1 MAAGVGHVDGGRR
14 PQAAGEDSAPLVAA
28 GLVALGLA
36 ARLAVAWQPFPVL
49 VPKVLSDDAFYYF
62 RIAEHMVQGLGPTF
76 DGERLTNGFH
86 PLWALLLSGLALA
99 QEEGRVPIPWAL
111 SVAALLD
118 AGTGAL
124 IYLVARRALGRTWP
138 ALLSAGAYLLHP
150 MAVLEGVNGLET
162 ALATLLFTGLFAY
175 YLLVLRP
182 RPTWATYAGFG
193 LLSAGMVLA
202 RTDYVFLTLVLGLE
216 RLWQSRGRALPH
228 LALAGAAFLLGV
240 APWLAWSQAAVGSPV
255 QTSGLAVPYVIRT
268 YLFDLSG
275 LTGVLR
281 WLGPALYL
289 SSALAQGLVRYGGAQ
304 GLVLILLLLLWA
316 VARRSRAS
324 VPDPR
329 PAGSA
334 VLFLPLLASALHLAF
349 HAYGR
354 WFLRGWY
361 YAPWMV
367 GLAWA
372 VGWAFAHA
380 QVPPSLPR
388 RWAWGGLVAAFLT
401 VAIGQGVVTW
411 GQGLWP
417 WQESVVQA
425 SLWARENLPPG
436 ARLGAFNAGI
446 PGYVSGF
453 VVVNLDGVVNGEAFA
468 AVREQR
474 ILAYLGEAGIT
485 HLLDW
490 RSTVEEDYRP
500 FFEDGYLAHLRPLR
514 TFPDPY
520 RGEVVLYRVEP

>member
-1 MAAGVGHVDGGRR
+1 MAMGAGHSDGGKE
-14 PQAAGEDSAPLVAA
+14 PQTAWEGRAPLLAA

-36 ARLAVAWQPFPVL
+36 ARIALAWQPLPVL
-49 VPKVLSDDAFYYF
+49 VPKVLSDDAFYYYK
-62 RIAEHMVQGLGPTF
+62 IAEHMAQGLGPTF

-86 PLWALLLSGLALA
+86 PLWALLLSGLSLA
-99 QEEGRVPIPWAL
+99 QGEGRVPIPWAL

-124 IYLVARRALGRTWP
+124 IYLVARRALGKTWP
-138 ALLSAGAYLLHP
+138 ALLSAGVYLLHP
-150 MAVLEGVNGLET
+150 MAILEGVNGLET
-162 ALATLLFTGLFAY
+162 ALATLAFAGLFAY

-182 RPTWATYAGFG
+182 RPTWAAYAGFG
-193 LLSAGMVLA
+193 LVSAGMVLA
-202 RTDYVFLTLVLGLE
+202 RTDYVFLTVVLGLE
-216 RLWQSRGRALPH
+216 RLWASRGRALPH
-228 LALAGAAFLLGV
+228 LALAGVVFLLGV
-240 APWLAWSQAAVGSPV
+240 APWFAWSQGAVGSLV

-281 WLGPALYL
+281 WLGPVLYL

-316 VARRSRAS
+316 AARRSRAGA
-324 VPDPR
+324 PDPR
-329 PAGSA
+329 PAGSTA
-334 VLFLPLLASALHLAF
+334 LFLPLLASALHLGF

-372 VGWAFAHA
+372 VGWVASHT

-388 RWAWGGLVAAFLT
+388 RWAWGGLAVVFLA
-401 VAIGQGVVTW
+401 VAIGQGVLIW
-411 GQGLWP
+411 RQGLWP
-417 WQESVVQA
+417 WQERVVEA
-425 SLWARENLPPG
+425 SLWARENLPQG
-436 ARLGAFNAGI
+436 VRLGAFNAGI
-446 PGYVSGF
+446 PGYFSGLT
-453 VVVNLDGVVNGEAFA
+453 VVNLDGVVNGEAFA
-468 AVREQR
+468 AVRGRR
-474 ILAYLGEAGIT
+474 ILAYLEEAGIT
-485 HLLDW
+485 YLLDW
-490 RSTVEEDYRP
+490 RSTVEGDYRP
-500 FFEDGYLAHLRPLR
+500 FFEGGYLVHLRPLR

-520 RGEVVLYRVEP
+520 HGEVVLYQVGP